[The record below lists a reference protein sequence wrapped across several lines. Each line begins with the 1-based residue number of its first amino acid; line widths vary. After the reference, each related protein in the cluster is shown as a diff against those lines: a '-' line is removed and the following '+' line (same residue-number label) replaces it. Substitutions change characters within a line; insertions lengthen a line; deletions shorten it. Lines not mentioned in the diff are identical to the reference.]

1 MGVAVAVG
9 MAAMM
14 GIMAMFGGFASGGR
28 VSGGRRLSWLNEEG
42 SEYVVSAKSPA
53 SNDKWLELA
62 NEGVDLD
69 KVALGSDAVSRVGGS
84 SRNSDR
90 GIQQDAP
97 VIKQVTVRSQSEIR
111 EEWKRGGLLEFV
123 RDGNLRRGWAV

>member
-1 MGVAVAVG
+1 

-14 GIMAMFGGFASGGR
+14 GIMAMFGGFATGGR

-42 SEYVVSAKSPA
+42 SEYVVSAKSPR

-69 KVALGSDAVSRVGGS
+69 SVASRSDVVSKVGSKSSASTRDTQGS
-84 SRNSDR
+84 
-90 GIQQDAP
+90 AP
-97 VIKQVTVRSQSEIR
+97 VVKQITVRSEAELH
-111 EEWKRGGLLEFV
+111 EEWKRGGLIDFV
-123 RDGNLRRGWAV
+123 RNGSLRRGWAV